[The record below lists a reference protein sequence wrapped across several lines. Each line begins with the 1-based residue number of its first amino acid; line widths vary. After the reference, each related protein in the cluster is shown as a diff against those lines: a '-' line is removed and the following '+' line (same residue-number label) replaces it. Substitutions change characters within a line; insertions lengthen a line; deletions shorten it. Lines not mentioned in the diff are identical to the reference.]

1 MIIAP
6 YFIHLCLMI
15 VQSMAQYICDTA
27 IYLLSILAHYFQ
39 IVIDWEMGAPGHE
52 KYAIDGLN

>member
-1 MIIAP
+1 
-6 YFIHLCLMI
+6 
-15 VQSMAQYICDTA
+15 MAQYRCDTA

-39 IVIDWEMGAPGHE
+39 IVIDWEMGAPGHG